1 MHEQDTFEKM
11 AIALGQVG
19 VSVNE
24 AIEGIK
30 RLNQALNDLLRP
42 VSDAKTENPNLKTDL
57 EIFEQNG
64 SNKEKPKIYF
74 IEKIEII

>member
-1 MHEQDTFEKM
+1 MDFERFESEWLFIKAIQECGITTEQ
-11 AIALGQVG
+11 AIKACQLFSQSLLGPETG
-19 VSVNE
+19 AE
-24 AIEGIK
+24 A
-30 RLNQALNDLLRP
+30 
-42 VSDAKTENPNLKTDL
+42 ENPNSKTDL

>member
-1 MHEQDTFEKM
+1 MDFERFESEWFFEAMQKCG
-11 AIALGQVG
+11 ITIE
-19 VSVNE
+19 E
-24 AIEGIK
+24 AIK
-30 RLNQALNDLLRP
+30 ACQLFSQSLLGP
-42 VSDAKTENPNLKTDL
+42 ETGAEAVNPNSKTDL

>member
-1 MHEQDTFEKM
+1 MDFERFESEWFFEAMQKCG
-11 AIALGQVG
+11 I
-19 VSVNE
+19 SIEE
-24 AIEGIK
+24 AIK
-30 RLNQALNDLLRP
+30 ACQLFSQSLLGP
-42 VSDAKTENPNLKTDL
+42 ETGAEAVNPNSKTDL